1 MADSEL
7 HHVSAYADPRTERG
21 DTFHQQ
27 LVDSIRERHGEHR
40 KISIRGV
47 GTPVDPEVDL
57 PYLRQYIVTYV
68 VDE

>member
-7 HHVSAYADPRTERG
+7 HHVSACADPRTERG

-27 LVDSIRERHGEHR
+27 LIDSIRECHGEHR
-40 KISIRGV
+40 QISIRGV
-47 GTPVDPEVDL
+47 GTPVDPEVNQ
-57 PYLRQYIVTYV
+57 PHLRQYIVTYV